1 MNRDLG
7 APLPDASDAPSGWS
21 EKRRHPR
28 RALAVHCWIRDDRHT
43 VYARLHDV
51 SLGGLSIRA
60 PILFRPDAELELAIM
75 LASDDTPSATSAVAV
90 RARGRVVW
98 VRAAAEVP
106 GNARMGA
113 RFVDILEGEAALRR
127 LVGA

>member
-1 MNRDLG
+1 VNRDLG
-7 APLPDASDAPSGWS
+7 IALPPTSDTPSGWS

-60 PILFRPDAELELAIM
+60 PILFRPDAELELAIV
-75 LASDDTPSATSAVAV
+75 LASDDEPTAMSAVAV

-98 VRAAAEVP
+98 VRAAAEGP
-106 GNARMGA
+106 GTARMGA
-113 RFVDILEGEAALRR
+113 QFVEILEGEAALRR

>member
-7 APLPDASDAPSGWS
+7 MGLPPGDEPPSNWS

-28 RALAVHCWIRDDRHT
+28 RALAVHCWIRDARHT

-60 PILFRPDAELELAIM
+60 PILFRPNAELELAIV
-75 LASDDTPSATSAVAV
+75 LAGDETTSAVSNVAV

-98 VRAAAEVP
+98 VRAAAEGP

-113 RFVDILEGEAALRR
+113 QFVDILEGEAALRR